1 METEVGM
8 LELLALNMKKGAT
21 SQGMQATSERIGDTF
36 APGASRGN
44 IALLTPRFGT
54 SDCQK
59 YGTNFYC
66 LNYTFW

>member
-44 IALLTPRFGT
+44 IAL
-54 SDCQK
+54 
-59 YGTNFYC
+59 C
-66 LNYTFW
+66 LP